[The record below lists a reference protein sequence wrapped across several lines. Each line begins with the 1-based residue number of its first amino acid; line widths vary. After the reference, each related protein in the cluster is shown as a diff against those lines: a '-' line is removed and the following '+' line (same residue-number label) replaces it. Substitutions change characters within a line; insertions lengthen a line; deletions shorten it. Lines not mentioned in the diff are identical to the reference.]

1 MHHLRLEHAITAAV
15 ALGLAGLALAEGGF
29 APTAYAATAALV
41 WGAVVI
47 GLATGV
53 LPRSAIPGPAIVA
66 GLMIGGF
73 AALTGLSI
81 AWAADNGRAFE
92 DVVRALAYV
101 GIFVLVVIASRL
113 AGAAVWLR
121 GLAIGLVAIAAIAL
135 LARFEPGL
143 FGNPDAELREVLP
156 AAGGRLTYPIGY
168 WNGLAAA
175 MASAVVLFGWI
186 GATGSSRLGR
196 GLAVAALP
204 AVVLALWATDS
215 RGGIVAAGLGF
226 AALVA
231 FGPKRLAL
239 IVNTAL
245 GVVAGTVLALLASG
259 RDDLFENP
267 GTPAAD
273 SEAGAMLLL
282 TLAAVALTGL
292 VRYALDRPFAN
303 LAEVRV
309 SPRTRRIAVAVAVAG
324 LLAAIVAADPIE
336 RFETFKAPPSS
347 DEIRLGRDQFLSSG
361 GSGRYQFW
369 ETAIDAFAEAP
380 IGGQGSGGY
389 GPYWLEHRDY
399 QLIATRAHSLAFES
413 LAELG
418 LAGFALVVGFLATA
432 VVTAVRRRRA
442 RRWAPELG
450 AVVGVLT
457 VGVLAAAV
465 DWTWDLPAVFALAVV
480 AVALLVGPATLPTA
494 NGDPPR
500 PPAGEARS
508 RRRFAGGVSVLLVA
522 WIAICAAGLLLLA
535 DRSLESSREAASRG
549 DLEAAIEAAAD
560 ARDLEPWSAEPR
572 TQLALLYE
580 RAGEHAA
587 ALESMQDAIERAPRD
602 FELYLV
608 LARLQFTD
616 GDLSGSW
623 RSVLRAR
630 ELNPLDPLFDED
642 YPSSG

>member
-1 MHHLRLEHAITAAV
+1 MHLLRLEHVITAAV

-41 WGAVVI
+41 WGTVVI
-47 GLATGV
+47 GLATGA
-53 LPRSAIPGPAIVA
+53 LPLSAVPGSATVA

-73 AALTGLSI
+73 AGLTGLSI
-81 AWAADNGRAFE
+81 AWAADNGIAFE

-101 GIFVLVVIASRL
+101 GVFVLVVVASRP
-113 AGAAVWLR
+113 AGAGAWLR
-121 GLAIGLVAIAAIAL
+121 GLAIGLVMVAAIAL
-135 LARFEPGL
+135 LARFEPGV

-175 MASAVVLFGWI
+175 MATAVVLLGWI
-186 GATGSSRLGR
+186 GAAGSSRLGR
-196 GLAVAALP
+196 ALAVAALP

-239 IVNTAL
+239 ILNTAL
-245 GVVAGTVLALLASG
+245 GVIAGTVLALLASG

-267 GTPAAD
+267 GTRAAD
-273 SEAGAMLLL
+273 SEAGAVLLL

-292 VRYALDRPFAN
+292 VRYALDRPFGN
-303 LAEVRV
+303 LAEART
-309 SPRTRRIAVAVAVAG
+309 SPRTRRIALAVVVAG
-324 LLAAIVAADPIE
+324 LLAAIVAADPVE
-336 RFETFKAPPSS
+336 RFETFKAPPTS
-347 DEIRLGRDQFLSSG
+347 DEIRLGRDRFLSSG

-380 IGGQGSGGY
+380 LGGQGSGGY
-389 GPYWLEHRDY
+389 GPYWLEHREY

-418 LAGFALVVGFLATA
+418 LAGFALVVGFFATA

-442 RRWAPELG
+442 PRWAPELG
-450 AVVGVLT
+450 VVVGVLT

-465 DWTWDLPAVFALAVV
+465 DWTWDLPAVFVLAVV
-480 AVALLVGPATLPTA
+480 AVALLVGPATLPKA
-494 NGDPPR
+494 NGDSPR

-522 WIAICAAGLLLLA
+522 WISICAAGLLLLA
-535 DRSLESSREAASRG
+535 DRSLESSRDAASQG

-580 RAGEHAA
+580 RAGEDAA
-587 ALESMQDAIERAPRD
+587 ALESMQEAIERAPRD
-602 FELYLV
+602 FELYL
-608 LARLQFTD
+608 LLSRLQFTE
-616 GDLSGSW
+616 GDLSGSR
-623 RSVLRAR
+623 RSLLRAR
-630 ELNPLDPLFDED
+630 ELNPLDPFFDAD